1 MFFAVLI
8 AASAAISVADAKP
21 CGSKF
26 NTISRS
32 AASATLS
39 TYPGL
44 GISSLYS
51 TATATS
57 SSISVTA
64 SDTSSSAPE
73 STVSSTASL
82 SSSTASDTSLIGSSS
97 TSSDDVSTTTS
108 TLTSSAD
115 ISSTTESTTSST
127 DSTTTESTT
136 TADITTS
143 SETVTSTTTSSEVAT
158 STTSSASATCTP
170 GDSGTIAAGGF
181 ENVPDDALLI
191 PGATADGWTTK
202 SGTYSYFS
210 YNVNND
216 LTPYGE
222 KYVRLDGLPG
232 AIGGVSHEITN
243 VASST
248 ATISYSYKLS
258 GSTEGRGTC
267 SLVIT
272 VGQDTVDTFS
282 ASSNSG
288 WTTRTASFVP
298 SASSGTLN
306 FSWDCSNF
314 RKVLGDEL
322 ELDFLLDDISGDFDF
337 ACP

>member
-26 NTISRS
+26 NTISSS

-82 SSSTASDTSLIGSSS
+82 SSSTASDSSLIGSSS

-136 TADITTS
+136 TTDITTS

-158 STTSSASATCTP
+158 STTSSAAATCTP

-191 PGATADGWTTK
+191 PGATADG
-202 SGTYSYFS
+202 
-210 YNVNND
+210 
-216 LTPYGE
+216 
-222 KYVRLDGLPG
+222 RLDGLPG

-243 VASST
+243 IASST
-248 ATISYSYKLS
+248 ATISYSYKVG

-314 RKVLGDEL
+314 RKVTGDEE
-322 ELDFLLDDISGDFDF
+322 ELDLLLDNISGDFDF